1 MKHILGSET
10 ARRGVFLV
18 FDLVQS
24 PVLNRRLLYVLLEGV
39 LELLLPDCD
48 VPGLMA
54 RLHARSQ
61 RVTAAE
67 IPGCQRRQP
76 ARK

>member
-18 FDLVQS
+18 FDLAQS

-48 VPGLMA
+48 VTGLMA
-54 RLHARSQ
+54 RLHARSP
-61 RVTAAE
+61 RVTAD